1 MASGWA
7 LIGRRV
13 LRAAKRSAP
22 KVVEL
27 ALRPGTAS
35 APPRGEPADEAPPV
49 QVDRTSPGGTS
60 GRGRHT
66 DRRRPAGGSRGD
78 SPPAGRARPPR
89 HRPAR
94 EVAREVSYAPELD
107 GDADPGE
114 VVWTWVAYEEDPTRG
129 KDRPVL
135 VVGRDGRD
143 VLALMLS
150 SRNHDGD
157 DGWLALG
164 PGAWDR
170 EQRASWLRL
179 DRVLVVEDGDVR
191 REGSVLA
198 RDRFDAVARRLRSD
212 HGWG

>member
-1 MASGWA
+1 MASGWRW
-7 LIGRRV
+7 IGQRLLRV
-13 LRAAKRSAP
+13 ARSQGPRVVEKALRARA
-22 KVVEL
+22 
-27 ALRPGTAS
+27 GTG
-35 APPRGEPADEAPPV
+35 RGTGAPADDARPLR
-49 QVDRTSPGGTS
+49 VDRTSPGGS
-60 GRGRHT
+60 PGRGRHA
-66 DRRRPAGGSRGD
+66 DRRHPSPGTSGESSPTGRGRPT
-78 SPPAGRARPPR
+78 R
-89 HRPAR
+89 HRPSREAAR
-94 EVAREVSYAPELD
+94 QVSYAPDLD

-135 VVGRDGRD
+135 VVGRDGPD

-150 SRNHDGD
+150 STDHDGD

-170 EQRASWLRL
+170 EHRSSWLRL
-179 DRVLVVEDGDVR
+179 DRVLVLEDGDVR

-212 HGWG
+212 HGWS

>member
-1 MASGWA
+1 MASGWG
-7 LIGRRV
+7 LIGQRV
-13 LRAAKRSAP
+13 LRVARSQGP
-22 KVVEL
+22 RVVERVVRSRTGSGP
-27 ALRPGTAS
+27 RPGT
-35 APPRGEPADEAPPV
+35 PPQDPPPIR
-49 QVDRTSPGGTS
+49 VDRTSPGGS
-60 GRGRHT
+60 PGRGRHA
-66 DRRRPAGGSRGD
+66 DRRQPSSAPGE
-78 SPPAGRARPPR
+78 SPPAGRGRPTR
-89 HRPAR
+89 QRPTR
-94 EVAREVSYAPELD
+94 EAAREVSYAPDLD

-135 VVGRDGRD
+135 VVGRDGVD

-150 SRNHDGD
+150 SRDHDGD
-157 DGWLALG
+157 DDWLALG

-170 EQRASWLRL
+170 EHRSSWLRL

-212 HGWG
+212 HGWS

>member
-1 MASGWA
+1 MDRTV
-7 LIGRRV
+7 IR
-13 LRAAKRSAP
+13 
-22 KVVEL
+22 
-27 ALRPGTAS
+27 
-35 APPRGEPADEAPPV
+35 
-49 QVDRTSPGGTS
+49 VDRTTPGGPV

-66 DRRRPAGGSRGD
+66 DRRRPGGQRPGES
-78 SPPAGRARPPR
+78 SPAGRGRPPR
-89 HRPAR
+89 LRSSAEASR
-94 EVAREVSYAPELD
+94 EISYAPDLD

-135 VVGRDGRD
+135 VVGREGPD

-157 DGWLALG
+157 EGWAALG

-170 EQRASWLRL
+170 EHRSSWVRL

-198 RDRFDAVARRLRSD
+198 RDRFDAVARRLRD
-212 HGWG
+212 EHGWR